1 MKCLESAFK
10 YGEKKHLI
18 FEIAFK
24 YSTMELYNLSTKQKN
39 RSFEPSISFYTISCF
54 TYNYL
59 MLDRQK
65 VTIQDIADKA
75 NVSPSTVS
83 RVLSGNARVVESKQ
97 TAVLEAIR
105 ELNYR
110 PNIFAR
116 GLASGQSMTIGVLTQ
131 NISSPIYDAIMW
143 GILQNLKGSGY
154 SPIFADGYW
163 SQRAEKNALH
173 ILLDRQAD
181 GLIVIG
187 GSSPKEVLIET
198 VKRVPLVVVGREIPE
213 ISANC
218 LKMDDFQ
225 GGYLATH
232 HLIERGHRQ
241 IVHITG
247 ILSHDDAVERLE
259 GYKKALKEAGLPVDD
274 QLIVEGE
281 FTEQSGVM
289 AINILMERGRAFS
302 AVFAANDQMAFGAR
316 LALYRKGIRV
326 PDDVS
331 IIGYDN
337 QPTSAYMTPPLTT
350 IDQPAVELGEA
361 ASFNILQL
369 IKGQAI
375 EKTTFPAK
383 IVMRE
388 SVSRLR

>member
-1 MKCLESAFK
+1 
-10 YGEKKHLI
+10 
-18 FEIAFK
+18 
-24 YSTMELYNLSTKQKN
+24 
-39 RSFEPSISFYTISCF
+39 
-54 TYNYL
+54 
-59 MLDRQK
+59 MLDKQK

-83 RVLSGNARVVESKQ
+83 RVLSGNARVVEAKQ
-97 TAVLEAIR
+97 TAVLAAIR

-163 SQRAEKNALH
+163 SQEAEQNALH
-173 ILLDRQAD
+173 ILLDRHVD

-187 GSSPKEVLIET
+187 GSSPIEVLVQT
-198 VKRVPLVVVGREIPE
+198 AKQVPLIVVGRDIAE
-213 ISANC
+213 ISNNC

-225 GGYLATH
+225 GGYVATQ
-232 HLIERGHRQ
+232 HLINKGHRD
-241 IVHITG
+241 IAHITG

-259 GYKKALKEAGLPVDD
+259 GYKKALKEAGIPVDD
-274 QLIVEGE
+274 QLIVEGS
-281 FTEQSGVM
+281 FMEQSGVM

-302 AVFAANDQMAFGAR
+302 AIFAANDQMAFGAR
-316 LALYRKGIRV
+316 LALYHKGIRV

-337 QPTSAYMTPPLTT
+337 QPASAYMTPPLTT

-361 ASFNILQL
+361 ASHNILQL

-383 IVMRE
+383 IVIRE